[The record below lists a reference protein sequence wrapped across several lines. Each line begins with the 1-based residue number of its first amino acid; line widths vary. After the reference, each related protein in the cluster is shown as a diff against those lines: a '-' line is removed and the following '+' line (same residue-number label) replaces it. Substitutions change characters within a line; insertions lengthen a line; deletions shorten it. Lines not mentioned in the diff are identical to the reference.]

1 MREYTGQIIKTKWL
15 FLMHMIIYAVLVLS
29 NALILLGGSS
39 ELTGDFSANRIR
51 FVILFLSMM
60 VVEAATFLG
69 ARNKLKYTKGEF
81 FYRVFQTGI
90 LFVFY
95 LMLRDGVGSGLII
108 LAILLFYAEL
118 IFFFQPDDRGR
129 RIMMYTCIVIAT
141 EVVTFWYMLHI
152 TGIYEGLHILL
163 TVNLLL
169 FGMLVFGEAFFH
181 TYDYFV
187 QKLLEQNRTVES
199 LNEANDKLKEQKN
212 EIRKTNER
220 LGMQKIELQAA
231 NAKINRSHDEMSL
244 QNEIASIIAS
254 TMEQDELLE
263 RICKVV
269 KVRLDMDLVCV
280 IVQPDREWDVPGIEP
295 PGQSIYCSH
304 VFDTMYTQELEEF
317 ISSGKVEELLSLTE
331 TYVQNVASL
340 DAIRNNREEKTCM
353 QSLMIIPLKKHSE
366 CIGRFVVGKRQKDAL
381 MEYRTFYETIASQI
395 CLGITNIRLYE
406 QMRQMAMR
414 DGLTRIYNRRYLT
427 EVLNEYLKE
436 SMEKRTEVCLAL
448 FDIDKFKMV
457 NDTYGHLCGDLVI
470 RQVAALLNQT
480 AYFHGGVAGRYGG
493 EEFVIAFQNQS
504 LAQVYQIIKQVHEQI
519 RREEIHYEDKVLHVC
534 VSVGLA
540 SYPETCKNPSELLN
554 RADWAMYH
562 SKKNGRDQITVDRD
576 SLETKM

>member
-1 MREYTGQIIKTKWL
+1 MREYIGQMLKTKWL

-29 NALILLGGSS
+29 NVLTLLGGSS
-39 ELTGDFSANRIR
+39 ELTGNLSANRIR
-51 FVILFLSMM
+51 FVIFFLGMM
-60 VVEAATFLG
+60 AIEVATFLG
-69 ARNKLKYTKGEF
+69 ARNKLQYTKGEF
-81 FYRVFQTGI
+81 YYRIFQTGI
-90 LFVFY
+90 LFAFY
-95 LMLRDGVGSGLII
+95 LLMRDGIGSGLTI

-118 IFFFQPDDRGR
+118 TFFFQPDDRGR
-129 RIMMYTCIVIAT
+129 RIMMYTCMVIAA
-141 EVVTFWYMLHI
+141 EAVTFWYMLHI
-152 TGIYEGLHILL
+152 TGVYEGMHLLL

-169 FGMLVFGEAFFH
+169 FGMLALGEGFFH
-181 TYDYFV
+181 IYDYFV

-220 LGMQKIELQAA
+220 LGLQKIELQAA
-231 NAKINRSHDEMSL
+231 NTKINRSHDEMSL
-244 QNEIASIIAS
+244 QNEIASIITS
-254 TMEQDELLE
+254 TIEQDELLE

-280 IVQPDREWDVPGIEP
+280 IVQPDKEWNVPGIEP
-295 PGQSIYCSH
+295 PGQKLYCSH
-304 VFDTMYTQELEEF
+304 VFDAAYTEELEEF
-317 ISSGKVEELLSLTE
+317 ISSGKVDELLSLTE
-331 TYVQNVASL
+331 TYVQNMATL
-340 DAIRNNREEKTCM
+340 DIILDNREEDKRM

-366 CIGRFVVGKRQKDAL
+366 YMGRFVVGKKEKDAL
-381 MEYRTFYETIASQI
+381 MEQRAFYETIASQI

-406 QMRQMAMR
+406 QMRQMAIR

-480 AYFHGGVAGRYGG
+480 AYSHGGIAGRYGG

-504 LAQVYQIIKQVHEQI
+504 LAQVHQIIKQVHEQI
-519 RREEIHYEDKVLHVC
+519 RREEIHYEDKVLNVC

-540 SYPETCKNPSELLN
+540 AYPETCKNPSELLN

-562 SKKNGRDQITVDRD
+562 SKKNGRDQITVDSD